1 MTVKEKYKQ
10 WLENTYFDADFRE
23 ELRAIEN
30 RPEEIDDRFYRD
42 LEFGTAGMRGIIGA
56 GTNRINEYIVRKATQ
71 GFANFLLERDA
82 KTLKG
87 KFEKSIAI
95 AYDSRRKSYEFALES
110 ALVMAGNGIKAYLFD
125 AVRTTPELSFA
136 VRELGCIGGIMV
148 TASHNPP
155 EYNGY
160 KVYDETGCQLVPH
173 LADALIEHVNQVTDF
188 EQVKRIEKKEALAE
202 GLFKMISEEVDLPY
216 IEMVKKVSVRPE
228 LLKNS
233 TLKAVYTPLHGT
245 GGATVKR
252 VLKEMAFSNLIEVTP
267 QMEPDGE
274 FPTCKKPN
282 PEEYEAFEV
291 AIEYAEKHG
300 ADLVIATDPDCDRIG
315 LLVKDQNAYRVLNGN
330 QIGALFMAYLLSSRQ
345 DLTPEHYVVNT
356 IVSSD
361 LAKRQADHYGV
372 KLVQTLT
379 GFKFIGEQIEKDEP
393 HFIMGY
399 EESYGYLFDPHVRDK
414 DAVMGTLIAI
424 EMAEYFKQ
432 NGCSLLE
439 KLEEIYQAHGFFV
452 EETIA
457 KRFEGKEGHSVMMSI
472 MAKFRE
478 NASELIEFKHSIDFL
493 NDDTGL
499 PKSDVLKYYLDDH
512 SWFVLRPSGTEPKL
526 KIYFSIQAE
535 NQEKAKQK
543 LEYYKSLIV
552 EKVIS

>member
-1 MTVKEKYKQ
+1 MTVKERYEQ
-10 WLENTYFDADFRE
+10 WLYNTYFDADFRN
-23 ELRAIEN
+23 ELKAIEN

-56 GTNRINEYIVRKATQ
+56 GTNRINEYVIRKATQ
-71 GFANFLLERDA
+71 GFANFLLERDE
-82 KTLKG
+82 KHLKG
-87 KFEKSIAI
+87 QFERSVVI
-95 AYDSRRKSYEFALES
+95 AYDSRRKSYELALES
-110 ALVMAGNGIKAYLFD
+110 AMVMAGNGIKAYLFD
-125 AVRTTPELSFA
+125 EVRTTPELSFA
-136 VRELGCIGGIMV
+136 VRELKCIGGIMV

-173 LADALIEHVNQVTDF
+173 LAEALIDHVNQVIDF
-188 EQVKRIEKKEALAE
+188 EQVKILDKKSALANN
-202 GLFKMISEEVDLPY
+202 LFKIINEDVDLPY
-216 IEMVKKVSVRPE
+216 IEMVKKVSLRPE

-245 GGATVKR
+245 GGATIKR
-252 VLKEMAFSNLIEVTP
+252 VLKEMAFSNLIEVTS
-267 QMEPDGE
+267 QMMPDGE
-274 FPTCKKPN
+274 FPTCQKPN

-291 AIEYAEKHG
+291 AIEYAEKHN

-315 LLVKDQNAYRVLNGN
+315 LLIKDQNVYRVLNGN
-330 QIGALFMAYLLSSRQ
+330 QIGALFMEYILASRS
-345 DLTPEHYVVNT
+345 DLTENHFVVNT

-361 LAKRQADHYGV
+361 LAKRQAKHYGL
-372 KLVQTLT
+372 KLIQTLT
-379 GFKFIGEQIEKDEP
+379 GFKFIGEQIERDEP
-393 HFIMGY
+393 HFVMGY

-432 NGCSLLE
+432 NGMSLLE
-439 KLEEIYQAHGFFV
+439 KLEEIYETHGYFI
-452 EETIA
+452 EETIS
-457 KRFEGKEGHSVMMSI
+457 KKFEGKEGHSVMMSI

-478 NASELIEFKHSIDFL
+478 NAKSLIEFKSSIDFQ

-526 KIYFSIQAE
+526 KVYFSIQAE
-535 NQEKAKQK
+535 TQEKAKQK
-543 LEYYKSLIV
+543 LEYYKALII
-552 EKVIS
+552 EKVLD

>member
-1 MTVKEKYKQ
+1 MTVKERYEQ
-10 WLENTYFDADFRE
+10 WLHNTYFDADFRN
-23 ELRAIEN
+23 ELKAIEN

-56 GTNRINEYIVRKATQ
+56 GTNRINEYVIRKATQ
-71 GFANFLLERDA
+71 GFANFLIERDENQ
-82 KTLKG
+82 LKG
-87 KFEKSIAI
+87 QYKRAVVI

-125 AVRTTPELSFA
+125 EVRTTPELSFA
-136 VRELGCIGGIMV
+136 VRELNCIGGIMV

-173 LADALIEHVNQVTDF
+173 LAEALIDHVTKVTDF
-188 EQVKRIEKKEALAE
+188 EQVKLMDKKHALANN
-202 GLFKMISEEVDLPY
+202 LFKIINEDVDLPY
-216 IEMVKKVSVRPE
+216 IEMVKKVSLRPE

-245 GGATVKR
+245 GGATIKR
-252 VLKEMAFSNLIEVTP
+252 VLKEMAFSNLIEVAT

-274 FPTCKKPN
+274 FPTCQKPN

-291 AIEYAEKHG
+291 AIEYAEKHN

-315 LLVKDQNAYRVLNGN
+315 LLVKDQNVYRVLNGN
-330 QIGALFMAYLLSSRQ
+330 QIGALFMEYILDSRT
-345 DLTPEHYVVNT
+345 DLTEDHFVVNT

-361 LAKRQADHYGV
+361 LAKRQANHYGV
-372 KLVQTLT
+372 KLIQTLT

-393 HFIMGY
+393 HFVMGY

-432 NGCSLLE
+432 NGQSLLE
-439 KLEEIYQAHGFFV
+439 KLEEIYEKHGYFV
-452 EETIA
+452 EETIS
-457 KRFEGKEGHSVMMSI
+457 KKFEGKEGHSVMMSI

-478 NASELIEFKHSIDFL
+478 HAKDLIEFKSCIDFQ
-493 NDDTGL
+493 NDATGL

-526 KIYFSIQAE
+526 KVYFSIQAE
-535 NQEKAKQK
+535 TQEKAKQK
-543 LEYYKSLIV
+543 LEYYKNLII
-552 EKVIS
+552 EKVLD

>member
-1 MTVKEKYKQ
+1 MTVREKYEQ
-10 WLENTYFDADFRE
+10 WLENTYFDADFRA
-23 ELRAIEN
+23 ELKAIEN
-30 RPEEIDDRFYRD
+30 RPNEIDDRFYRD
-42 LEFGTAGMRGIIGA
+42 LEFGTAGMRGVIGA
-56 GTNRINEYIVRKATQ
+56 GTNRINEYVVRKATQ

-82 KTLKG
+82 AILKG
-87 KFEKSIAI
+87 KFEKSIVI

-125 AVRTTPELSFA
+125 EVRTTPELSFA
-136 VRELGCIGGIMV
+136 VRELCCIGGIMI

-160 KVYDETGCQLVPH
+160 KVYDETGCQLVPD
-173 LADALIEHVNQVTDF
+173 LADALIEHVNQVADF
-188 EQVKRIEKKEALAE
+188 EQVKRTDKKRALAE
-202 GLFKMISEEVDLPY
+202 GLFKMIGEDVDLPY

-233 TLKAVYTPLHGT
+233 TLKVVYTPLHGT
-245 GGATVKR
+245 GGATIKR
-252 VLKEMAFSNLIEVTP
+252 VLKEMAFSNLIEASS
-267 QMEPDGE
+267 QMQPDGE

-315 LLVKDQNAYRVLNGN
+315 LLVKDKNVYRVLNGN
-330 QIGALFMAYLLSSRQ
+330 QIGALFMEYLLSSRG

-372 KLVQTLT
+372 KLIQTLT

-393 HFIMGY
+393 HFVMGY

-432 NGCSLLE
+432 KGCSLLE
-439 KLEEIYQAHGFFV
+439 QLDSIYKKHGFFI
-452 EETIA
+452 EETIS
-457 KRFEGKEGHSVMMSI
+457 KKFEGKEGHSVMMSI
-472 MAKFRE
+472 MARFR
-478 NASELIEFKHSIDFL
+478 AHAADHFEFERIIDFL

-499 PKSDVLKYYLDDH
+499 PKSDVLKYYLDED

-535 NQEKAKQK
+535 TPEEAKQK
-543 LEYYKSLIV
+543 LEYYKSFIV
-552 EKVIS
+552 AEVVS

>member
-1 MTVKEKYKQ
+1 MTVKERYEQ
-10 WLENTYFDADFRE
+10 WLYNTYFDADFRN
-23 ELRAIEN
+23 ELKAIEN

-56 GTNRINEYIVRKATQ
+56 GTNRINEYVIRKATQ
-71 GFANFLLERDA
+71 GFANFLLERDE
-82 KTLKG
+82 KHLKG
-87 KFEKSIAI
+87 QFERSVVI

-110 ALVMAGNGIKAYLFD
+110 AMVMAGNGIKAYLFD
-125 AVRTTPELSFA
+125 EVRTTPELSFA
-136 VRELGCIGGIMV
+136 VRELKCIGGIMV

-173 LADALIEHVNQVTDF
+173 LAEALIDHVNQVIDF
-188 EQVKRIEKKEALAE
+188 EQVKILDKKSALANN
-202 GLFKMISEEVDLPY
+202 LFKIINEDVDLPY
-216 IEMVKKVSVRPE
+216 IEMVKKVSLRPE

-245 GGATVKR
+245 GGATIKR
-252 VLKEMAFSNLIEVTP
+252 VLKEMAFSNLIEVTS
-267 QMEPDGE
+267 QMMPDGE
-274 FPTCKKPN
+274 FPTCQKPN

-291 AIEYAEKHG
+291 AIEYAEKHN

-315 LLVKDQNAYRVLNGN
+315 LLIKDQNVYRVLNGN
-330 QIGALFMAYLLSSRQ
+330 QIGALFMEYILASRS
-345 DLTPEHYVVNT
+345 DLTENHFVVNT

-361 LAKRQADHYGV
+361 LAKRQAKHYGV
-372 KLVQTLT
+372 KLIQTLT
-379 GFKFIGEQIEKDEP
+379 GFKFIGEQIERDEP
-393 HFIMGY
+393 HFVMGY

-432 NGCSLLE
+432 NGMSLLE
-439 KLEEIYQAHGFFV
+439 KLEEIYETHGYFI
-452 EETIA
+452 EETIS
-457 KRFEGKEGHSVMMSI
+457 KKFEGKEGHSVMMSI

-478 NASELIEFKHSIDFL
+478 NAKSLIEFKSSIDFQ

-526 KIYFSIQAE
+526 KVYFSIQAE
-535 NQEKAKQK
+535 TQEKAKQK
-543 LEYYKSLIV
+543 LEYYKALII
-552 EKVIS
+552 EKVLD